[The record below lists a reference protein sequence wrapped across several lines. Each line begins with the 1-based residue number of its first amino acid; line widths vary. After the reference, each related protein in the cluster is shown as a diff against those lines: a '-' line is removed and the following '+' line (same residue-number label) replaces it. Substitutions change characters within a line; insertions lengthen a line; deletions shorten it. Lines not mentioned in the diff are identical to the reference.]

1 MRFYYFVIL
10 LFVFTGELFAQ
21 EKEVIM
27 EKTGNN
33 SSAWE
38 KDTLPLSSDE
48 KERYKEFT
56 ITLSRFDVETT
67 VNRIK
72 QNLKEMEIPV
82 FALFDHGKNAREV
95 DLDLRPTQ
103 VIVFGSPRVGTL

>member
-48 KERYKEFT
+48 KERYK
-56 ITLSRFDVETT
+56 
-67 VNRIK
+67 
-72 QNLKEMEIPV
+72 
-82 FALFDHGKNAREV
+82 
-95 DLDLRPTQ
+95 
-103 VIVFGSPRVGTL
+103 

>member
-38 KDTLPLSSDE
+38 KDTLPLSPDE

-82 FALFDHGKNAREV
+82 FAL
-95 DLDLRPTQ
+95 
-103 VIVFGSPRVGTL
+103 I